1 MRVGAAGGDRWS
13 RFVSCP
19 FPMVSYPSPPA
30 APSATTDS
38 SDRPHGGLS
47 DHPSDRHP
55 RWTVKIIWAHTG
67 IKEISKTSRADA
79 PKALRRIF
87 VVCTLSLHRVHRYI
101 GGLEH
106 ISACAMPEAV
116 AEHGAGSEEWRTQI
130 AAAAVEAALGASKE
144 LSLER
149 EHALQAAEA
158 RALAAEEAASQLQ
171 EGMAQLQAMVERSS
185 LRTAAH
191 DTHAAQP
198 HQIHALQEALAA
210 ARREAASAKTHAQA
224 RAAAMDA
231 EMIAAME
238 AVRGAAAERDAAIA
252 EAVAEAV
259 AEANATARRELQVA
273 VAIAREEGG
282 AAARAEADA
291 TARQELQVAVAIARE
306 DGEAAARA
314 EASAELSTL
323 RRELAILREASS
335 RDASSTDTSRDAAL
349 VACEATREEVFDF
362 STQTPISPICRTPLF
377 PISQNVILVF

>member
-1 MRVGAAGGDRWS
+1 
-13 RFVSCP
+13 
-19 FPMVSYPSPPA
+19 
-30 APSATTDS
+30 
-38 SDRPHGGLS
+38 
-47 DHPSDRHP
+47 
-55 RWTVKIIWAHTG
+55 
-67 IKEISKTSRADA
+67 
-79 PKALRRIF
+79 
-87 VVCTLSLHRVHRYI
+87 
-101 GGLEH
+101 
-106 ISACAMPEAV
+106 
-116 AEHGAGSEEWRTQI
+116 
-130 AAAAVEAALGASKE
+130 
-144 LSLER
+144 
-149 EHALQAAEA
+149 
-158 RALAAEEAASQLQ
+158 
-171 EGMAQLQAMVERSS
+171 
-185 LRTAAH
+185 
-191 DTHAAQP
+191 
-198 HQIHALQEALAA
+198 
-210 ARREAASAKTHAQA
+210 
-224 RAAAMDA
+224 
-231 EMIAAME
+231 ME